1 MLIDK
6 MRHLRSASEQQLELQ
21 REGTSWLGAK
31 HWLGTVA
38 HAFTPSIW
46 EGAAAGGGVISER
59 NTVLVHTLE
68 QGDKSRDFRM
78 SQPHS
83 VTLVT

>member
-38 HAFTPSIW
+38 HALTPSIW
-46 EGAAAGGGVISER
+46 EGAAAGGG
-59 NTVLVHTLE
+59 
-68 QGDKSRDFRM
+68 GDF
-78 SQPHS
+78 
-83 VTLVT
+83 